1 MGDGRTDHRGDRKK
15 GWKDRPLKDNTAK
28 QKKKKNGIHTQEKG
42 TEKQTE
48 RANFVTDGCVTGANR
63 MVWADTEM
71 AGGLL

>member
-1 MGDGRTDHRGDRKK
+1 MEGQTTEETEKKDGRTDLEKITQPNKRKK
-15 GWKDRPLKDNTAK
+15 K
-28 QKKKKNGIHTQEKG
+28 GIHTQEKG